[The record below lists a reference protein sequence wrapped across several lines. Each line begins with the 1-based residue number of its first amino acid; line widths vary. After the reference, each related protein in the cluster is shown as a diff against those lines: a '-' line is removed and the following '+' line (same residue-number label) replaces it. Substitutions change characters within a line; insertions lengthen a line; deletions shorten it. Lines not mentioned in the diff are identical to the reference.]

1 MAMIN
6 FLSLEPGA
14 NFYVIGTNN
23 GLSVAVGTIKEK
35 STPYWPMPAGTM
47 NSQLINLTVT
57 FNEQDRVIQGLPI
70 NLEIAGRAPEIY
82 TGNRELANRIID
94 EKMAEAQNHLQN
106 RPLYEKILADGPAC
120 KEVLN
125 PEYAATRKQVETIEQ
140 LRTQYDS
147 VAKELEESKKRE
159 AEMFKMLQDIHAGL
173 NGNTATPKGKNDKKE
188 S

>member
-1 MAMIN
+1 
-6 FLSLEPGA
+6 
-14 NFYVIGTNN
+14 
-23 GLSVAVGTIKEK
+23 
-35 STPYWPMPAGTM
+35 MPAGTM

-57 FNEQDRVIQGLPI
+57 FNGQDRVIQGLPI

-94 EKMAEAQNHLQN
+94 EKMSEAQNHLQN

-173 NGNTATPKGKNDKKE
+173 NGGTATTKGKNDKKE

>member
-1 MAMIN
+1 MIN

-35 STPYWPMPAGTM
+35 STPYWPMPAGNM

-57 FNEQDRVIQGLPI
+57 FNGQDRLIQGLPI
-70 NLEIAGRAPEIY
+70 NLEVAGRAPEIY

-94 EKMAEAQNHLQN
+94 EKMAEAQSHLQN
-106 RPLYEKILADGPAC
+106 RPMYEKILADGPAC
-120 KEVLN
+120 KEVIN

-147 VAKELEESKKRE
+147 VAKELEASKKRE

-173 NGNTATPKGKNDKKE
+173 NSGAKGKGKE

>member
-1 MAMIN
+1 
-6 FLSLEPGA
+6 
-14 NFYVIGTNN
+14 
-23 GLSVAVGTIKEK
+23 
-35 STPYWPMPAGTM
+35 
-47 NSQLINLTVT
+47 
-57 FNEQDRVIQGLPI
+57 
-70 NLEIAGRAPEIY
+70 
-82 TGNRELANRIID
+82 
-94 EKMAEAQNHLQN
+94 MAEAQNHLQN

-159 AEMFKMLQDIHAGL
+159 AEMYKMLQDIHAGL
-173 NGNTATPKGKNDKKE
+173 NGGTATTKGKNDKKE

>member
-1 MAMIN
+1 METTKQKTLKGS
-6 FLSLEPGA
+6 FSLFGK
-14 NFYVIGTNN
+14 
-23 GLSVAVGTIKEK
+23 GLHTG
-35 STPYWPMPAGTM
+35 
-47 NSQLINLTVT
+47 LNLTVT
-57 FNEQDRVIQGLPI
+57 FNGQDRVIQGLPI

-94 EKMAEAQNHLQN
+94 EKMSEAQNHLQN
-106 RPLYEKILADGPAC
+106 KPLYEKILADGPAC

-173 NGNTATPKGKNDKKE
+173 NGGTATTKGKGDKKE